1 MKFKKRK
8 YSDGKR
14 TFSTIFETGIVISD
28 VDFDNELNASYIEVW
43 TGFSAKQ
50 QQSINTQCWY
60 FQDESIATE
69 AKQALLKG
77 CIIAIEGYHQQ
88 LVAFGDDI
96 KDVIN
101 PAYEINVIE
110 AIDILATNSFY
121 NIFDKSLN
129 KINKDFYSTQGIKR
143 ELFVEAFETKDL
155 RDQARKMRE
164 ITQNYKKI
172 KAKEREKKDD

>member
-1 MKFKKRK
+1 MKLPKRK

-28 VDFDNELNASYIEVW
+28 VEFDDELNASYIKVW

-50 QQSINTQCWY
+50 QLSINTQLWY
-60 FQDESIATE
+60 FQNESIATE

-88 LVAFGDDI
+88 LLSFNDDI
-96 KDVIN
+96 KNVIT
-101 PAYEINVIE
+101 PVYEINVIE

-121 NIFDKSLN
+121 NVFDKE
-129 KINKDFYSTQGIKR
+129 IK
-143 ELFVEAFETKDL
+143 K
-155 RDQARKMRE
+155 
-164 ITQNYKKI
+164 
-172 KAKEREKKDD
+172 